1 MATPSK
7 KLVLIFVGSVFIVI
21 GFAYATFNLTGK
33 ETYVATTLEATT
45 TNSALLAKDGDSDGL
60 KDWEEQLWKTDPYNP
75 DTDGDG
81 TGDGQEIKL
90 GRNPVL
96 AGPNDKF
103 DSETIGNK
111 INAETDRDLSDTD
124 KFSRELFVKIIGA
137 GQATAPPTEADF
149 QNFLNNTVRNEINAQ
164 KIKTRAAGDFNV
176 DIKETPETIKAYG
189 NAIAAILQKK
199 PPENL
204 EDEIDI
210 VSRADATKDPAEL
223 KKLDGNIAAYN
234 RLERALLEL
243 AVPQSALPT
252 HIAFTNATASMI
264 WSITGLKYIL
274 TDPIKALPGVA
285 GYAENSQ
292 NFYASAKAFKVYL
305 DGKNVT
311 FNPGDDGYGFFDA
324 L

>member
-21 GFAYATFNLTGK
+21 GFAYATFNLTRK

-111 INAETDRDLSDTD
+111 INAE
-124 KFSRELFVKIIGA
+124 
-137 GQATAPPTEADF
+137 
-149 QNFLNNTVRNEINAQ
+149 
-164 KIKTRAAGDFNV
+164 
-176 DIKETPETIKAYG
+176 
-189 NAIAAILQKK
+189 
-199 PPENL
+199 
-204 EDEIDI
+204 
-210 VSRADATKDPAEL
+210 
-223 KKLDGNIAAYN
+223 
-234 RLERALLEL
+234 
-243 AVPQSALPT
+243 
-252 HIAFTNATASMI
+252 
-264 WSITGLKYIL
+264 
-274 TDPIKALPGVA
+274 
-285 GYAENSQ
+285 
-292 NFYASAKAFKVYL
+292 
-305 DGKNVT
+305 
-311 FNPGDDGYGFFDA
+311 
-324 L
+324 